1 MTPNEWAAV
10 IGGVIATMAAVYSVL
25 KVIMRGVLHELRPNS
40 GSSVKDQ
47 VTRIEARVDKLYELL
62 IENR

>member
-10 IGGVIATMAAVYSVL
+10 IGGVIATVTAVYSVL
-25 KVIMRGVLHELRPNS
+25 KVMMRSVLHELRPNS